1 MTKIYPTSQS
11 QCSKCGGQC
20 CKRIPGNCVPEDIR
34 RLFPAETL
42 RESVIKALKTGKFS
56 IDWWEADKPLYY
68 IRPSTV
74 TGAGKVYDGSWGGQC
89 VFLTA
94 SGCELGPARP
104 FNCKMLKPRRT
115 EAGDCTVKSKLNM
128 KILFGR
134 LWRRHIDL
142 SQFRDIE
149 PDEPYQPDL
158 HRKRASEMFG
168 VPYEDVTA
176 EQRQAGKRDN
186 YVRLYSVRG
195 PLEKIA

>member
-1 MTKIYPTSQS
+1 MTKIYPASQS

-89 VFLTA
+89 VFLSET
-94 SGCELGPARP
+94 GCRLGDNRP
-104 FNCKMLKPRRT
+104 MNCKMLKPRT
-115 EAGDCTVKSKLNM
+115 SINGKCFLNI
-128 KILFGR
+128 KVNIKKLFGR
-134 LWRRHIDL
+134 LWRKHIDL
-142 SQFRDIE
+142 SIFRDVE
-149 PDEPYQPDL
+149 
-158 HRKRASEMFG
+158 
-168 VPYEDVTA
+168 V
-176 EQRQAGKRDN
+176 
-186 YVRLYSVRG
+186 
-195 PLEKIA
+195 IA